1 MTLRIETKLRRG
13 FTVFAL
19 SGRIEAEH
27 ILELEELLRIQTG
40 CRNSIVDLK
49 EIDLVDRDAVR
60 FLARCEKD
68 GAKLENCPT
77 YIRDWI
83 KREKL

>member
-40 CRNSIVDLK
+40 CRNLIVDLK
-49 EIDLVDRDAVR
+49 EIDLVDRDVVR

-68 GAKLENCPT
+68 GAKLKNCPT